1 MRARCGFAIV
11 TVTAK
16 ALDGEPPTVHQRPAS
31 SGGTAMCC
39 AGCAPRVKVKVD
51 AFFGGVFVVVTSLL
65 FRLSRRCHGRVGS
78 IHHQK
83 GELSLFFGLLLVA
96 SPVRF
101 PCVIRSFRAFW
112 PGPGPA
118 FVVLSHPHHTNE
130 LRSPS
135 GGGTAMCECASVCV
149 CLGR

>member
-51 AFFGGVFVVVTSLL
+51 AFFGGVFVVVTSHL

-83 GELSLFFGLLLVA
+83 GELSLFFWFAFGCFA
-96 SPVRF
+96 
-101 PCVIRSFRAFW
+101 RAF
-112 PGPGPA
+112 
-118 FVVLSHPHHTNE
+118 
-130 LRSPS
+130 
-135 GGGTAMCECASVCV
+135 SVCHPFV
-149 CLGR
+149 SRFLAWARSGVRRSVPPTSHERIKIPIWWWHRNV